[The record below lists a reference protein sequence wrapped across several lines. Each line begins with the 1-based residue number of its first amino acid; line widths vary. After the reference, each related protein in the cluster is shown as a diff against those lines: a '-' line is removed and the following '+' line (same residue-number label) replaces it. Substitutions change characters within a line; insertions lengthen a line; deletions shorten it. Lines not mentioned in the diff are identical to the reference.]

1 MTRAPDFDRAAVL
14 ALNAA
19 HLVETG
25 PLSAAELD
33 RLLSLAFHAEALHD
47 PAGALTGFVTALE
60 QGADW
65 PSLNYAWFAARHARF
80 VYVDRIVTAPAA
92 RGQGVARRLYAGVFE
107 AARAAG
113 HDRVGAEVNVDPPNP
128 ASLAFHAAMGFE
140 PLAEAPLPNGKRVRY
155 LLKRL

>member
-1 MTRAPDFDRAAVL
+1 MDRHPDFDRAAVL
-14 ALNAA
+14 ALNDR

-25 PLSAAELD
+25 PLSPAELD
-33 RLLSLAFHAEALHD
+33 RLLALAFFALAPRDAEGRLQ
-47 PAGALTGFVTALE
+47 GFVTALE

-80 VYVDRIVTAPAA
+80 VYVDRIITAPEA
-92 RGQGVARRLYAGVFE
+92 RGQGVARALYEAVFA

-128 ASLAFHAAMGFE
+128 ASLAFHAALGFE
-140 PLAEAPLPNGKRVRY
+140 PVAEAPLPGGKRVRY

>member
-1 MTRAPDFDRAAVL
+1 MTRVPALDRAAVL
-14 ALNAA
+14 ALNDD

-33 RLLSLAFHAEALHD
+33 RLLSLAFVAEALHD
-47 PAGALTGFVTALE
+47 PAGRLLGFVTALE
-60 QGADW
+60 QGTDW
-65 PSLNYAWFAARHARF
+65 PSLNYAWFAARHTRF
-80 VYVDRIVTAPAA
+80 VYVDRVITAPEA
-92 RGQGVARRLYAGVFE
+92 RGQGVARALYLRVFE

-128 ASLAFHAAMGFE
+128 ASLAFHAAMGFA
-140 PLAEAPLPNGKRVRY
+140 PLAEAPLPGGKRVRY